1 MVVFLA
7 VGVSAVSA
15 RVLSCLA
22 VSSSSS
28 QRKRKP
34 EEEVSFYRV
43 LQNAWP
49 TAGASFLSRC
59 FFFGLFFF
67 GLFFFVRVL
76 LWTTNESRKRRLE
89 TFVVSIYS
97 FLFIY
102 FFIVLSP
109 QITQK
114 EKIALVLISLH
125 FFFTRGDDDDDARFF
140 TPGSGC

>member
-59 FFFGLFFF
+59 FFFGLFFLVF
-67 GLFFFVRVL
+67 SSSFVYFCG
-76 LWTTNESRKRRLE
+76 RRTRAAKE
-89 TFVVSIYS
+89 DSKAFVVSNS
-97 FLFIY
+97 VLF
-102 FFIVLSP
+102 FHRFVSANH
-109 QITQK
+109 TQK

>member
-67 GLFFFVRVL
+67 VRVL

-89 TFVVSIYS
+89 NLWCRIHSS
-97 FLFIY
+97 Y

-125 FFFTRGDDDDDARFF
+125 FFFTRGDDDDNARFF

>member
-28 QRKRKP
+28 RGKRKP

-59 FFFGLFFF
+59 FFFGLFFLVF
-67 GLFFFVRVL
+67 SSSFV
-76 LWTTNESRKRRLE
+76 
-89 TFVVSIYS
+89 
-97 FLFIY
+97 
-102 FFIVLSP
+102 
-109 QITQK
+109 
-114 EKIALVLISLH
+114 
-125 FFFTRGDDDDDARFF
+125 
-140 TPGSGC
+140 

>member
-15 RVLSCLA
+15 RVLSLRC
-22 VSSSSS
+22 
-28 QRKRKP
+28 RKP

>member
-28 QRKRKP
+28 RGKRKP

-67 GLFFFVRVL
+67 VRVL
-76 LWTTNESRKRRLE
+76 LWTTNESRKRRLK
-89 TFVVSIYS
+89 TFVVVSIYS